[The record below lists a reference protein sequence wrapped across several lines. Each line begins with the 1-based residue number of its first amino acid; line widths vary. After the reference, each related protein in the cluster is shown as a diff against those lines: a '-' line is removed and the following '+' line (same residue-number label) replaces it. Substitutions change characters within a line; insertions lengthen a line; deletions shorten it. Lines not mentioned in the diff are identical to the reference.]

1 MQINVINERKIGVT
15 ENLTILKLNI
25 GAQVIMTTNINLEDR
40 LVMFWLV
47 QSWNS
52 KLPLMSK
59 QFNSGSLLKM
69 MECQQ

>member
-1 MQINVINERKIGVT
+1 MQINAINERKIGVT
-15 ENLTILKLNI
+15 ENLFVLKLNI

-69 MECQQ
+69 PECQQ